1 MSEQRTYKVYFHPQ
15 SLDVLGE
22 ALKPFL
28 VESAEGQHLLCKE
41 IDTTGAFCELTL
53 AGSDSKGQPLDVEVI
68 IPSGMIRLVISA
80 SVNDVDFG
88 FG

>member
-1 MSEQRTYKVYFHPQ
+1 MSEQRSYKVYFHPQ
-15 SLDVLGE
+15 SLDALGD

-28 VESAEGQHLLCKE
+28 VESVEGQHLLCKE
-41 IDTTGAFCELTL
+41 IDVTGAFCELTL
-53 AGSDSKGQPLDVEVI
+53 TGSDSKGQPLDVEVI
-68 IPSGMIRLVISA
+68 IPSGMVRLVISA